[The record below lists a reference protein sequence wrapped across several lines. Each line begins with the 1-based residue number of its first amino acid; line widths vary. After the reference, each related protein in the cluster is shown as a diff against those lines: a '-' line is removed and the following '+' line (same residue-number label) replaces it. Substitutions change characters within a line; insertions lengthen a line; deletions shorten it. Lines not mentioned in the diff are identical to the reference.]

1 MTGHDAIDI
10 TKPHTAR
17 VYDWL
22 LGGKDNHP
30 ADEEMAKRIM
40 TLDARAPEIAR
51 SSWAFMHR
59 AIRWLADA
67 GGLRQFLDI
76 GSGIPTA
83 PNLHQT
89 AQAVAPEARVVYTDN
104 DPTVLRL
111 VEALLPG
118 TPEGATEYVQAD
130 LREPEAVIE
139 AAGKTLDLSR
149 PVVVS
154 LVGML
159 HFVPDE
165 EGAYELVR
173 RLLEPLTSGSWL
185 VLSHVTGDFDRDSA
199 FQARGFFRQRGLILA
214 PRSREEFGV
223 FFKGLDL
230 AEPGVSLVADWRSEL
245 GEAVP
250 VPGPGPAPAYA
261 GVARKL

>member
-1 MTGHDAIDI
+1 MTGHDTSDTTA
-10 TKPHTAR
+10 PHTAR

-22 LGGKDNHP
+22 LGGKDNGP
-30 ADEEMAKRIM
+30 ADEEMAKQIM
-40 TLDARAPEIAR
+40 TLDPRAPEIAR

-59 AIRWLADA
+59 AIRWLAST

-76 GSGIPTA
+76 GSGLPTQ

-89 AQAVAPEARVVYTDN
+89 AQAVAPDARVVYTDN
-104 DPTVLRL
+104 DPTVLPM
-111 VEALLPG
+111 VEALLHG
-118 TPEGATEYVQAD
+118 TSEGATEYLHAD
-130 LREPEAVIE
+130 VREPEAVIE
-139 AAGKTLDLSR
+139 ASGKTLDLSR

-165 EGAYELVR
+165 EGPHELVR
-173 RLLEPLTSGSWL
+173 RLLDPLPSGSWL
-185 VLSHVTGDFDRDSA
+185 VLSHVTGDYDRNSA
-199 FQARGFFRQRGLILA
+199 LQARGFFRQRGRALA
-214 PRSREEFGV
+214 TRSREEVGA
-223 FFKGLDL
+223 FFKGRDL
-230 AEPGVSLVADWRSEL
+230 AEPGVSLVADWRPEL
-245 GEAVP
+245 GETVP